1 MDAEQIHPLEGTM
14 SRKPL
19 TLAASLV
26 AAAALAAPAA
36 ALAGDVHL
44 GGAPTARMTDA
55 HHATVRFAS
64 DRLPR
69 TAKGKL
75 DARVFFSGE
84 RATHLKAVGHHG
96 RDVVYTARVSTDRT
110 LRAGTKYTV
119 KFKIADQ
126 DQIVRKVKLRPAS

>member
-1 MDAEQIHPLEGTM
+1 M

-19 TLAASLV
+19 TITASLL
-26 AAAALAAPAA
+26 AAAALAPTA
-36 ALAGDVHL
+36 ALAADVQL

-69 TAKGKL
+69 NANGKL
-75 DARVFFSGE
+75 DARVVFSGE
-84 RATHLKAVGHHG
+84 RARGLKAVGRHG
-96 RDVVYTARVSTDRT
+96 SDIVYTARVSTDRT

-119 KFKIADQ
+119 KIKIADQ
-126 DQIVRKVKLRPAS
+126 DVIVRKVKLRPAR